1 MGGDGRR
8 GAGRPRVGEEALTR
22 GGILRS
28 ALQLVDEEGMG
39 ALSMRRLARELGVDP
54 MAIYHHVPG
63 KDALVA
69 GLVEAVFEEMRVPG
83 PEGGSWRERVRGF
96 ARAYR
101 ELARAHPNLVLEL
114 VTDPGAA
121 AAAALKATEALYE
134 ALSAS
139 GLPARD
145 VVRAADLVVDYVN
158 GFTLAEAAG
167 PLGELDDR
175 RELMERLVERP
186 AEKTPTMARVLGELA
201 GEDLAVDFEFG
212 LDVILAG
219 LDARLRGQTAA
230 ES

>member
-1 MGGDGRR
+1 
-8 GAGRPRVGEEALTR
+8 
-22 GGILRS
+22 
-28 ALQLVDEEGMG
+28 VDEEGMG
-39 ALSMRRLARELGVDP
+39 ALSMRRLAGELGVDP
-54 MAIYHHVPG
+54 RAIYHHVPG

-69 GLVEAVFEEMRVPG
+69 GLVEVVFAEMRVPERG
-83 PEGGSWRERVRGF
+83 AEDGSWRERVRGF

-114 VTDPGAA
+114 VSDPGAA
-121 AAAALKATEALYE
+121 ATATLEATEALYE
-134 ALSAS
+134 GLAAS
-139 GLPARD
+139 GLPAHD

-158 GFTLAEAAG
+158 GFALAEVAG

-175 RELMERLVERP
+175 RELLERLVERP
-186 AEKTPTMARVLGELA
+186 AEQTPTIARVLGELA

-219 LDARLRGQTAA
+219 LDARRRGQTAV

>member
-1 MGGDGRR
+1 M
-8 GAGRPRVGEEALTR
+8 TR

-28 ALQLVDEEGMG
+28 ALRLVDEEGMG

-63 KDALVA
+63 KEALVA
-69 GLVEAVFEEMRVPG
+69 GLVEAVFSEMG
-83 PEGGSWRERVRGF
+83 GAAPEDGGWRERVRGF

-114 VTDPGAA
+114 VTDPGGAA
-121 AAAALKATEALYE
+121 AATLEATEALYE
-134 ALSAS
+134 ALAAS
-139 GLPARD
+139 GLAAHD

-158 GFTLAEAAG
+158 GLVLAEVAS
-167 PLGELDDR
+167 PLGGLDDR
-175 RELMERLVERP
+175 REMLERLVERP

-201 GEDLAVDFEFG
+201 GEDLPVDFEFG

-219 LDARLRGQTAA
+219 LDARLRGEAVA
-230 ES
+230 EN